1 MGAAS
6 SLHRS
11 CHGQLVVRLDEQAA
25 ACRRDAQGQLQ
36 LGYRLQGGFDPAGG
50 FLQPVAKHCQQRL
63 EAGQATARRFYSG
76 GG

>member
-1 MGAAS
+1 MV
-6 SLHRS
+6 
-11 CHGQLVVRLDEQAA
+11 CLDEQAA

-36 LGYRLQGGFDPAGG
+36 LGDRLQGGFDLAGG
-50 FLQPVAKHCQQRL
+50 FLQPVAKHGEQWF